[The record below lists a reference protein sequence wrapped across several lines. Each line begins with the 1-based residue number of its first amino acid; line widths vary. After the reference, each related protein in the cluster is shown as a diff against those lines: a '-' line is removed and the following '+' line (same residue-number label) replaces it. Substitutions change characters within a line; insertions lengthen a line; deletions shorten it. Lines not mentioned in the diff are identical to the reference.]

1 MNGLF
6 LFPRGGGNRAGFLLL
21 PSLLH
26 LFLLTQPA
34 QAQTVTISGHVS
46 DAADRHSLPGAH
58 LHLLQAADSSLLVSG
73 MADMDGNFALKLP
86 DTTAPLLLKA
96 TYLGYADRYTS
107 IQGSTPLEIEMQARD
122 YAIGGV
128 VVKESLFQR
137 RSDRFVFN
145 VSAAPWLAG
154 TDAVALLQHTPL
166 VISSGNDK
174 LNIVGKSRTAIR
186 INGKDPHMS
195 QDALMAYLRSIPSEE
210 IRRIEVITMP
220 GSEYAASYTGGII
233 NVVIREQTDG
243 LKGSVRLE
251 DRQNR
256 FVNNPG
262 GSLNL
267 NFRKQKIA
275 IAANLWGGRSLT
287 YMENASE
294 QNVFETQTDIRSFG
308 RSKQGGG
315 GYVGGKIGLDYEISP
330 RHTLG
335 LHFSRSYRANRS
347 DNWTDYRYSRA
358 ETLDSLTCSR
368 SESSNPVNQTS
379 ASISYLFDI
388 VPSRHRLTM
397 DVSYS
402 NNRRTGDSFTCSDRM
417 DENGAPMYRNS
428 DFIQRVTTAIDAW
441 SGRMDYQWT
450 PNSQSTLKSGLAFYS
465 TSTDNDTFFGLAEG
479 SGYVNDPNRTNRFV
493 YDETIG
499 AAYVSYRRT
508 WSDSFETTLG
518 LRGEY
523 MHNTGYQYIG
533 DDRFSNT
540 RFNLFPTVILGY
552 KGALSYSLSGK
563 IKRPGFNDLNPF
575 RHYFS
580 ATSYVEHNPFLQSS
594 RSLVQ
599 ELAYTL
605 KDNYIFQASY
615 TVNYDAWAQFVVP
628 EENNVMRYTL
638 VNYGNNQEFS
648 FNFIYTK
655 NLFNGIWHT
664 TNTLAYAYSHFKGNP
679 LGREMNTDGSSFWL
693 MSMNTFTLSKQRKW
707 YCDLSFFLDTPC
719 QDTDTRFEGSQLL
732 SIGLRKQIAGWSF
745 TVKMQDLL
753 NRGISRATTV
763 TDLLR
768 SYDRND
774 LGRRELYVV
783 ISCSFGNKKVKGQ
796 ARRSLSGK
804 GIEDRM

>member
-1 MNGLF
+1 MVRFFFYPLIG
-6 LFPRGGGNRAGFLLL
+6 
-21 PSLLH
+21 
-26 LFLLTQPA
+26 LLTLYTLSG
-34 QAQTVTISGHVS
+34 QAQDRIVRGRIVDAS
-46 DAADRHSLPGAH
+46 DRTPLPGAH
-58 LHLLQAADSSLLVSG
+58 VFLLLAADSTLLVSD
-73 MADMDGNFALKLP
+73 MADMNGNFSLKLP
-86 DTTAPLLLKA
+86 TATVSLLLKT
-96 TYLGYADRYTS
+96 TYIGYADCYTA
-107 IQGSTPLEIEMQARD
+107 IQESEPLEIEMQPMD
-122 YAIGGV
+122 YAIDQV
-128 VVKESLFQR
+128 VVKASLFKR
-137 RSDRFVFN
+137 KSDRFVFN

-154 TDAVALLQHTPL
+154 TDAVAILQHTPL
-166 VISSGNDK
+166 IFSSGNDK
-174 LNIVGKSRTAIR
+174 LNIVGKSQTSIR

-195 QDALMAYLRSIPSEE
+195 QDALMSYLRSVPSEE
-210 IRRIEVITMP
+210 IKRIEVITMP
-220 GSEYAASYTGGII
+220 GSEYSASYTGGII
-233 NVVIREQTDG
+233 NIIIKEQSDG

-262 GSLNL
+262 ASLNL

-275 IAANLWGGRSLT
+275 ITANLWGGRSLT

-294 QNVFETQTDIRSFG
+294 QNIFETQTDIRSFG

-315 GYVGGKIGLDYEISP
+315 AYVGGKIGLDYEISP

-335 LHFSRSYRANRS
+335 LHFNRSYRANQS
-347 DNWTDYRYSRA
+347 NGWTNTRYSRA
-358 ETLDSLTCSR
+358 EMLDSLTHSW
-368 SESSNPVNQTS
+368 SDNSNPVNQTS
-379 ASISYLFDI
+379 ASISYLFNI
-388 VPSRHRLTM
+388 VPSQHRLTM

-402 NNRRTGDSFTCSDRM
+402 NNRRTGNSFTYSDRL
-417 DENGAPMYRNS
+417 DEDGVPMYRNS

-450 PNSQSTLKSGLAFYS
+450 PNSKSTLKSGLALFS
-465 TSTDNDTFFGLAEG
+465 TATDNDTFFGLAEND
-479 SGYVNDPNRTNRFV
+479 GYVNDPNRTNHFV

-499 AAYVSYRRT
+499 AAYVSYRRE

-523 MHNTGYQYIG
+523 MHNTGHQYVG
-533 DDRFSNT
+533 DNRFTNS

-552 KGALSYSLSGK
+552 KGVLSYSLSGK

-580 ATSYVEHNPFLQSS
+580 STSYVENNPFLQSS
-594 RSLVQ
+594 RSLIQ
-599 ELAYTL
+599 ELSYTL

-615 TVNYDAWAQFVVP
+615 AVNYDAWGQFVVP

-648 FNFIYTK
+648 FNFVYTK
-655 NLFNGIWHT
+655 SFFNGIWNT
-664 TNTLAYAYSHFKGNP
+664 TNTLAYAYSHFKGTP
-679 LGREMNTDGSSFWL
+679 LGWEMNTNGSSFWL
-693 MSMNTFTLSKQRKW
+693 MSMNTFTLSKQHKW
-707 YCDLSFFLDTPC
+707 YCDLSFFLDTPY

-732 SIGLRKQIAGWSF
+732 SIGLRKQISRWSF

-763 TDLLR
+763 TDLVR
-768 SYDRND
+768 SYNRND

-783 ISCSFGNKKVKGQ
+783 ISYSFGNKKVKGQ
-796 ARRSLSGK
+796 AKRSLSGAS
-804 GIEDRM
+804 IEGRM

>member
-1 MNGLF
+1 MRLLRYILFGLF
-6 LFPRGGGNRAGFLLL
+6 SCIGSYL
-21 PSLLH
+21 
-26 LFLLTQPA
+26 
-34 QAQTVTISGHVS
+34 QAQEITVRGKIV
-46 DAADRHSLPGAH
+46 DANSHEPLYGAH
-58 LHLLQAADSSLLVSG
+58 VFVLQAADSLVLVSD
-73 MADMDGNFALKLP
+73 MADSKGDFVLNLP
-86 DTTAPLLLKA
+86 ANNSALLLKT
-96 TYLGYADRYTS
+96 TYLGYVDSYTA
-107 IQGSTPLEIEMQARD
+107 IPGSTPMEIEMQPMD
-122 YAIGGV
+122 YAIDQV
-128 VVKESLFQR
+128 VVKASLFKR
-137 RSDRFVFN
+137 KSDRFVFN

-154 TDAVALLQHTPL
+154 TDAVAILQHTPL
-166 VISSGNDK
+166 IFSSGNDK
-174 LNIVGKSRTAIR
+174 LNIVGKSQTSIR

-195 QDALMAYLRSIPSEE
+195 QDALMSYLRSVPSEE
-210 IRRIEVITMP
+210 IKRIEVITMP
-220 GSEYAASYTGGII
+220 GSEYSASYTGGII
-233 NVVIREQTDG
+233 NIIIKEQTDG

-262 GSLNL
+262 ASLNL

-275 IAANLWGGRSLT
+275 ITANLWGGRSLT
-287 YMENASE
+287 YMENASD

-335 LHFSRSYRANRS
+335 IHFNRSYRANRS
-347 DNWTDYRYSRA
+347 DSWTNTRYSRA
-358 ETLDSLTCSR
+358 EMLDSLTYSW

-397 DVSYS
+397 DISYS
-402 NNRRTGDSFTCSDRM
+402 NNCRTGDSFTYSDRM

-428 DFIQRVTTAIDAW
+428 DFIQRVSTAIDAW
-441 SGRMDYQWT
+441 SGRMDYQWN
-450 PNSQSTLKSGLAFYS
+450 PSPKSTLKSGLALFS
-465 TSTDNDTFFGLAEG
+465 TAMDNDTFFGLAEND
-479 SGYVNDPNRTNRFV
+479 GYVNDPSRTNHFV

-499 AAYVSYRRT
+499 AAYVSYHRA

-523 MHNTGYQYIG
+523 MHNAGHQYVG
-533 DDRFSNT
+533 DKRFSNS

-552 KGALSYSLSGK
+552 KGVLSYSLSGK

-580 ATSYVEHNPFLQSS
+580 STSYVENNPFLQSS
-594 RSLVQ
+594 PSLVQ
-599 ELAYTL
+599 ELSYTL
-605 KDNYIFQASY
+605 KDHYIFQASY
-615 TVNYDAWAQFVVP
+615 TVNYDAWGQFVVP

-648 FNFIYTK
+648 FNFVYTK
-655 NLFNGIWHT
+655 SFFNGVWNT

-679 LGREMNTDGSSFWL
+679 LGWEMNTNGSSFWL
-693 MSMNTFTLSKQRKW
+693 MSMNTFTLSKQHKW
-707 YCDLSFFLDTPC
+707 YCDLSFFLDTPY

-732 SIGLRKQIAGWSF
+732 SIGLRKQISGWSF

-763 TDLLR
+763 TDLVR
-768 SYDRND
+768 SYNKND

-783 ISCSFGNKKVKGQ
+783 ISYSFGNKKVKGQ
-796 ARRSLSGK
+796 AKRNLSGAS
-804 GIEDRM
+804 IEGRM

>member
-1 MNGLF
+1 
-6 LFPRGGGNRAGFLLL
+6 
-21 PSLLH
+21 
-26 LFLLTQPA
+26 
-34 QAQTVTISGHVS
+34 
-46 DAADRHSLPGAH
+46 
-58 LHLLQAADSSLLVSG
+58 
-73 MADMDGNFALKLP
+73 MADMDGNFVLKLP
-86 DTTAPLLLKA
+86 ATAAPLLLK
-96 TYLGYADRYTS
+96 TTCLGYADHYTAFEG
-107 IQGSTPLEIEMQARD
+107 GSPLEIEMQPMD
-122 YAIGGV
+122 YAIDGV
-128 VVKESLFQR
+128 IVKASLFQR
-137 RSDRFVFN
+137 KSDRFVFH

-154 TDAVALLQHTPL
+154 TDAVAILQHTPL
-166 VISSGNDK
+166 IVSSGNDK
-174 LNIVGKSRTAIR
+174 FNIVGKSQTAIR

-195 QDALMAYLRSIPSEE
+195 QDALMSYLRSVPSEE

-220 GSEYAASYTGGII
+220 GSEYSASYTGGII
-233 NVVIREQTDG
+233 NIIIKEPTDG
-243 LKGSVRLE
+243 LRGSVRME

-262 GSLNL
+262 ASLNL

-275 IAANLWGGRSLT
+275 IAVNLWGGRSLT

-335 LHFSRSYRANRS
+335 IHFNRSYRANRS
-347 DNWTDYRYSRA
+347 DSWTDCRYSR
-358 ETLDSLTCSR
+358 EEMLDSLTCSR

-397 DVSYS
+397 DISYS

-428 DFIQRVTTAIDAW
+428 DFIQRVSTAIDAW
-441 SGRMDYQWT
+441 SGRMDYRWN
-450 PNSQSTLKSGLAFYS
+450 PSSQSTLKSGFALFS
-465 TSTDNDTFFGLAEG
+465 TATDNDTFFGLAENG
-479 SGYVNDPNRTNRFV
+479 GYVDDPSRTNRFV

-499 AAYVSYRRT
+499 AAYVSYHRA

-523 MHNTGYQYIG
+523 MHNAGHQHVG
-533 DDRFSNT
+533 DKRFSNS

-552 KGALSYSLSGK
+552 KGVLSYSLSGK

-580 ATSYVEHNPFLQSS
+580 STSYVENNPFLQSS
-594 RSLVQ
+594 PSLVQ
-599 ELAYTL
+599 ELSYTL
-605 KDNYIFQASY
+605 KDHYIFQASY
-615 TVNYDAWAQFVVP
+615 TVNYDAWGQFVVP

-638 VNYGNNQEFS
+638 VNYGNNREFS
-648 FNFIYTK
+648 FNFVYTK
-655 NLFNGIWHT
+655 NFFNGVWNT

-679 LGREMNTDGSSFWL
+679 LGWTMNTEGSSFWL
-693 MSMNTFTLSKQRKW
+693 MSMNTFTLSKQHKW
-707 YCDLSFFLDTPC
+707 YCDLSFFLDTPY
-719 QDTDTRFEGSQLL
+719 QDADTRFEGSQLL

-753 NRGISRATTV
+753 NRGISRATTL

-768 SYDRND
+768 SYNRND

-783 ISCSFGNKKVKGQ
+783 ISWSFGNKNVKGQ
-796 ARRSLSGK
+796 AKRTLSGAS
-804 GIEDRM
+804 IEGRM